1 MRFNVD
7 TVGGDRIAF
16 DISTRNKLAA
26 PNSYF
31 ADRQALILSGV
42 GLETNMHACLKRLFH
57 CALPFVITAWFT
69 ASVWGQDEPSYKGKT
84 LRFVVG
90 SATAN
95 FYDSWARLIARYWGK
110 YIPGNPNVIVQNMPG
125 AGSITAVN
133 YVYGVTKPDG
143 LTVVLPNNSIYIEQL
158 VGRKEARFDLR
169 KFHWLGS
176 ASQDSIMFYMRADTP
191 YKTIADIVKAK
202 QPPSCGGSGTTSSD
216 YIVARILELT
226 VGAKINSV
234 SGYQGGSDADLAVEK
249 GEIACRAHTLASHFG
264 REPFNSWHKKGFDL
278 HLLQSGRKRD
288 PRASEAPTIYEVLA
302 EFKVP
307 DGKRRVVQA
316 LLSGGE
322 FGRPVLVT
330 PGTPSDRV
338 KILRES
344 FRSVMKDTELLA
356 EAKKSRMDVEYTSG
370 EELESLL
377 KEVLSQPPEVIEQAR
392 KILGN

>member
-1 MRFNVD
+1 
-7 TVGGDRIAF
+7 
-16 DISTRNKLAA
+16 
-26 PNSYF
+26 
-31 ADRQALILSGV
+31 
-42 GLETNMHACLKRLFH
+42 MHACLKRLFH

-133 YVYGVTKPDG
+133 YVYSVAKPDG

-288 PRASEAPTIYEVLA
+288 PRASEAPTIYEVLE

-330 PGTPSDRV
+330 PVTPSDRV

-344 FRSVMKDTELLA
+344 FRSVMKDAELLA

>member
-1 MRFNVD
+1 MKK
-7 TVGGDRIAF
+7 TA
-16 DISTRNKLAA
+16 
-26 PNSYF
+26 NS
-31 ADRQALILSGV
+31 I
-42 GLETNMHACLKRLFH
+42 RLFRCATL
-57 CALPFVITAWFT
+57 CALMSALLTPSAWSQ
-69 ASVWGQDEPSYKGKT
+69 AEPYYKGKT

-90 SATAN
+90 SATGN
-95 FYDSWARLIARYWGK
+95 FYDSWARLIARHWGK
-110 YIPGNPNVIVQNMPG
+110 YIPGNPTVLVQNMPG

-133 YVYGVTKPDG
+133 YVYGVAKPDG

-158 VGRKEARFDLR
+158 VGRKEAQFDLR
-169 KFHWLGS
+169 KYHWLGS
-176 ASQDSIMFYMRADTP
+176 ASQDSIMFYMRADTGLR
-191 YKTIADIVKAK
+191 TVGDIVKAK

-226 VGAKINSV
+226 LGAKINSV

-288 PRASEAPTIYEVLA
+288 ARAPEAPTMYEILD

-307 DGKRRVVQA
+307 DTKRRVAQA

-330 PGTPSDRV
+330 PGTPPERI
-338 KILRES
+338 KLLRDS
-344 FRSVMKDTELLA
+344 FRTVLKDPELLA
-356 EAKKSRMDVEYTSG
+356 EAKKGRMEVEYTSG
-370 EELESLL
+370 EELEALL
-377 KEVLSQPPEVIEQAR
+377 KEVLGQPPEVIEQAR
-392 KILGN
+392 RILGN

>member
-1 MRFNVD
+1 MPER
-7 TVGGDRIAF
+7 
-16 DISTRNKLAA
+16 S
-26 PNSYF
+26 
-31 ADRQALILSGV
+31 RQLCICV
-42 GLETNMHACLKRLFH
+42 VMCL
-57 CALPFVITAWFT
+57 ITAWI
-69 ASVWGQDEPSYKGKT
+69 APSAWSQNEPFYQGKT

-90 SATAN
+90 SAPAN

-110 YIPGNPNVIVQNMPG
+110 HIPGNPNVIVQNMPG

-133 YVYGVTKPDG
+133 YVYGVAKADG

-158 VGRKEARFDLR
+158 IGRREAQFDLR
-169 KFHWLGS
+169 KYHWLGS
-176 ASQDSIMFYMRADTP
+176 AAQESIMFYMRADTP
-191 YKTIADIVKAK
+191 YKTVGEIIRAK

-216 YIVARILELT
+216 YIVAKILELA

-249 GEIACRAHTLASHFG
+249 GEIVCRAHTLASHFG

-288 PRASEAPTIYEVLA
+288 PRAPEAPTLYEVLE
-302 EFKVP
+302 EFKVA
-307 DGKRRVVQA
+307 DGKRRVAQA

-330 PGTPSDRV
+330 PGTPRDRI
-338 KILRES
+338 KILRDS
-344 FRSVMKDTELLA
+344 FRNVMKDADLLA
-356 EAKKSRMDVEYTSG
+356 EAKKSRMDVEYTAG
-370 EELESLL
+370 EELEALL
-377 KEVLSQPPEVIEQAR
+377 KEVLTQPPEVIEQAR

>member
-1 MRFNVD
+1 MSRFKLPERLRWVAA
-7 TVGGDRIAF
+7 IL
-16 DISTRNKLAA
+16 LAA
-26 PNSYF
+26 G
-31 ADRQALILSGV
+31 ALSV
-42 GLETNMHACLKRLFH
+42 G
-57 CALPFVITAWFT
+57 PAWSQSESF
-69 ASVWGQDEPSYKGKT
+69 YKGKT

-110 YIPGNPNVIVQNMPG
+110 YIAGNPNVIVQNMPG
-125 AGSITAVN
+125 AGSISAVN
-133 YVYGVTKPDG
+133 YVYGVTKADG
-143 LTVVLPNNSIYIEQL
+143 LNIVLPNNSIYIEQL
-158 VGRKEARFDLR
+158 VGRKEAQFDLR

-176 ASQDSIMFYMRADTP
+176 ASQDSIMFYMRADTGLRSVG
-191 YKTIADIVKAK
+191 DIVRAK

-216 YIVARILELT
+216 YIIARILELT

-264 REPFNSWHKKGFDL
+264 REPFNSWHKKGFDF
-278 HLLQSGRKRD
+278 HVLQSGRKRD
-288 PRASEAPTIYEVLA
+288 ARAAEAPTVYEILD
-302 EFKVP
+302 EFKVTNT
-307 DGKRRVVQA
+307 KRRVAQA

-330 PGTPSDRV
+330 PGTPLDRV

-344 FRSVMKDTELLA
+344 FRNVLKDPELLA
-356 EAKKSRMDVEYTSG
+356 EAKRARMDVDYSSG
-370 EELESLL
+370 EELETLL

-392 KILGN
+392 KILGS

>member
-1 MRFNVD
+1 MMV
-7 TVGGDRIAF
+7 
-16 DISTRNKLAA
+16 SSKLLWH
-26 PNSYF
+26 F
-31 ADRQALILSGV
+31 AMFFLL
-42 GLETNMHACLKRLFH
+42 
-57 CALPFVITAWFT
+57 TAWIVPS
-69 ASVWGQDEPSYKGKT
+69 ARSQGEPFYKNKT
-84 LRFVVG
+84 IRFVVG

-110 YIPGNPNVIVQNMPG
+110 HIPGNPNVIVQNMPG

-133 YVYGVTKPDG
+133 YVYNVAKPDG
-143 LTVVLPNNSIYIEQL
+143 LSVVLPNNSIYIEQL
-158 VGRKEARFDLR
+158 VGRKEAQFDLR
-169 KFHWLGS
+169 KYHWLGS

-191 YKTIADIVKAK
+191 IKTVGDIAKAK

-226 VGAKINSV
+226 LGAKINSV

-249 GEIACRAHTLASHFG
+249 GEIVCRAHTLASHFG

-288 PRASEAPTIYEVLA
+288 ARAPDAPTMYEIL
-302 EFKVP
+302 EEHKVA
-307 DGKRRVVQA
+307 DSKRRVAQA

-322 FGRPVLVT
+322 FGRPVLVS
-330 PGTPSDRV
+330 PGTPVERV

-344 FRSVMKDTELLA
+344 LRNVLKDPELLA
-356 EAKKSRMDVEYTSG
+356 EAKKMRMDVEYTSG
-370 EELESLL
+370 EELEKLL
-377 KEVLSQPPEVIEQAR
+377 KEVLSQPPDVVEQAR

>member
-1 MRFNVD
+1 MV
-7 TVGGDRIAF
+7 
-16 DISTRNKLAA
+16 L
-26 PNSYF
+26 
-31 ADRQALILSGV
+31 
-42 GLETNMHACLKRLFH
+42 
-57 CALPFVITAWFT
+57 LPI
-69 ASVWGQDEPSYKGKT
+69 SVWQPVRAESQGEPFFKGKT

-90 SATAN
+90 SAPAN

-110 YIPGNPNVIVQNMPG
+110 YIAGNPNVIVQNMPG
-125 AGSITAVN
+125 AGSITATN
-133 YVYGVTKPDG
+133 YVYGVAKADG

-158 VGRKEARFDLR
+158 IGRQEAHFDLR
-169 KFHWLGS
+169 KYHWLGS
-176 ASQDSIMFYMRADTP
+176 ASQDSIMFYMRADTGL
-191 YKTIADIVKAK
+191 KTVADIIKAK

-216 YIVARILELT
+216 YIIARILELT

-264 REPFNSWHKKGFDL
+264 REPFNAWHKKGFDL

-288 PRASEAPTIYEVLA
+288 GRAPETPTVYEILE
-302 EFKVP
+302 EFKVSST
-307 DGKRRVVQA
+307 KRRVAQA

-330 PGTPSDRV
+330 PGTPADRV

-344 FRSVMKDTELLA
+344 FRAVLKDPELLA
-356 EAKKSRMDVEYTSG
+356 EAKKSRMDVEYASG
-370 EELESLL
+370 EELETLL
-377 KEVLSQPPEVIEQAR
+377 KEVLSQPGEVVEQAR